1 MENKKANLKFSFGA
15 LLGLIIAVW
24 NIISMVRSGE
34 IVIQTLCTSALLV
47 VLCFIVLLKKRGLAL
62 VVPAALIALVALT
75 CISFGNLLYT
85 AVSVLSLV
93 TDICLVVLAS
103 GSMKA
108 DGTAKGSRAAV
119 SGLIVSAILDMS
131 ISVAITILRYAG
143 DYYYYTIQNIPT
155 IARTI
160 LGGLALI
167 LIGLWIANPYKK
179 EKPAAQDAPTDE
191 FYIST
196 GKHVLLLLFTFGI
209 WSLIWTCK
217 ATKYANH
224 AKNAKQR
231 GPVAAVLLCIF
242 VPFYIFFW
250 TYQTARNIDSLA
262 QEKNVHSDIAV
273 LCLILTFFIGI
284 VPPIIM
290 QNKINQTILG
300 TSTPTNP
307 ELQSAESL
315 EKYKEL
321 LDKGI
326 ITQEDYDAKKK
337 QLLGL

>member
-160 LGGLALI
+160 LGGFGADFDRPLDSQSL
-167 LIGLWIANPYKK
+167 
-179 EKPAAQDAPTDE
+179 QDR
-191 FYIST
+191 
-196 GKHVLLLLFTFGI
+196 
-209 WSLIWTCK
+209 K
-217 ATKYANH
+217 AGRT
-224 AKNAKQR
+224 R
-231 GPVAAVLLCIF
+231 C
-242 VPFYIFFW
+242 
-250 TYQTARNIDSLA
+250 TY
-262 QEKNVHSDIAV
+262 
-273 LCLILTFFIGI
+273 
-284 VPPIIM
+284 
-290 QNKINQTILG
+290 
-300 TSTPTNP
+300 
-307 ELQSAESL
+307 
-315 EKYKEL
+315 
-321 LDKGI
+321 
-326 ITQEDYDAKKK
+326 
-337 QLLGL
+337 